1 MSRQQVKTLIKIAV
15 SLGLLLFL
23 LWTVGFEATLA
34 EILAAN
40 AGYFAIAVLIYL
52 VTLAVRSY
60 RWQILLNAQDMQVPL
75 HRLIYLYFAGSFFNI
90 VLPSGFG
97 GDVVKYYELSR
108 HNPDEEVNFR
118 ARVASSVLAD
128 RISGMIILLIMG
140 TLTVPFALG
149 LLDPAIILLIVGLTL
164 AGVGGLLVILNV
176 RLRRWLEE
184 HIPGLQWLLRRRGVK
199 GLYASLEGYT
209 WPALLRASL
218 VSFVFNV
225 LIIAL
230 NVALGLTFGVDVQ
243 LTYYLVFVP
252 IISVML
258 AIPLSINGFGIRE
271 GGYVFLFTQAGVTQ
285 SQAISMSLGFGAV
298 IIIAGLLGGLLYLAN
313 NLLSLGASPEVP
325 PSIEEPL

>member
-1 MSRQQVKTLIKIAV
+1 MSRQRLKTLIKITV

-23 LWTVGFEATLA
+23 LWTVGFEATLS

-40 AGYFAIAVLIYL
+40 VVYFAIAVAIYL
-52 VTLAVRSY
+52 ITLGVRSY
-60 RWQILLNAQDMQVPL
+60 RWQILLHAQNMDVPL
-75 HRLIYLYFAGSFFNI
+75 PRLIYLYFAGSFFNI

-108 HNPDEEVNFR
+108 HNPGEEENFR

-128 RISGMIILLIMG
+128 RISGMVVLLIMG
-140 TLTVPFALG
+140 TATVPLALD
-149 LLDPAIILLIVGLTL
+149 LLDPVIILLITGLTV
-164 AGVGGLLVILNV
+164 AGVGGLLVVLNV

-184 HIPGLQWLLRRRGVK
+184 HIPGLQWLLRRRGIK

-209 WPALLRASL
+209 WPALLRAAL
-218 VSFVFNV
+218 VSLVFNV
-225 LIIAL
+225 LIIGM

-243 LTYYLVFVP
+243 LTYYLIFVP
-252 IISVML
+252 IISVLL

-298 IIIAGLLGGLLYLAN
+298 IIIAGLLGGLLYLIN
-313 NLLSLGASPEVP
+313 NLLSLGAPQEVP